1 MNQRLLLAVVGG
13 LLAVFLL
20 LPVLLVV
27 ATPDW
32 LDGMSHPTIL
42 PALRLSLWTSSVALV
57 LVLLLGTPL
66 AWLLATSTSRG
77 ARVLEAAVQLPMVLP
92 PAVAGVALLLAFG
105 RRGVLAGWLFPESW
119 TPAFSTVAVILAQ
132 VFVAAPLYIQGAS
145 SAFRQVPAEVL
156 ALSRVFGASPLALL
170 LQVAVPIAR
179 PALLAAAALAWAR
192 ALGEFGATLM
202 FAGNLVGETQTL
214 PLAIYTALESDWQA
228 ARALAVVLIGV
239 ALLLLLAVKALT
251 PRSTTSH
258 RSARP

>member
-1 MNQRLLLAVVGG
+1 M
-13 LLAVFLL
+13 
-20 LPVLLVV
+20 
-27 ATPDW
+27 
-32 LDGMSHPTIL
+32 
-42 PALRLSLWTSSVALV
+42 
-57 LVLLLGTPL
+57 
-66 AWLLATSTSRG
+66 
-77 ARVLEAAVQLPMVLP
+77 
-92 PAVAGVALLLAFG
+92 
-105 RRGVLAGWLFPESW
+105 
-119 TPAFSTVAVILAQ
+119 
-132 VFVAAPLYIQGAS
+132 AAPCAT
-145 SAFRQVPAEVL
+145 ATVPRWDCE
-156 ALSRVFGASPLALL
+156 SRYETPGGRAGSPDATQSCGPVSRAFGASPLALL

-251 PRSTTSH
+251 PRSATSH